1 MSSLSSDVG
10 AVVIGR
16 NEGIRLQRCLRSLRA
31 VIDHVVYVDSG
42 STDDS
47 LAIAAECGV
56 ESISLDTS
64 TTFSAGRARNVGFSR
79 LMALH
84 PELTAVQFVDGDCEL
99 VPNWIKVG
107 LTALTERVEVAVVCG
122 RRRERSPEHSL
133 FNRLIDF
140 EWETPI
146 GESSAS
152 GGDFMIRAK
161 CFQAVGGFN
170 TQVVAGEEPE
180 LGFRL
185 RQDGWKIL
193 RIDHEMTLHDAALT
207 RFSSWWRR
215 ERRGGYGGLD
225 VSFRTA
231 ADTQSYFARH
241 IRSTW
246 FWSVGWLC
254 ILCLMLVISGGVA
267 GAAGMIIAGILWMTA
282 TVIQVARIASHYRRP
297 QVSVLDSFRLATL
310 TLLSKWPQMLG
321 QMAWFRDRWLGRHPR
336 LIEYKADAPDSK
348 AFAS

>member
-1 MSSLSSDVG
+1 MNSQPSHIG

-16 NEGIRLQRCLRSLRA
+16 NEGVRLQRCLKSLRA

-56 ESISLDTS
+56 ESVSLDMS
-64 TTFSAGRARNVGFSR
+64 TAFSAGRARNLGFSR

-84 PELTAVQFVDGDCEL
+84 PDLTAVQFVDGDCEL
-99 VPNWIKVG
+99 DPNWIDVG
-107 LTALTERVEVAVVCG
+107 FRALTKQADLAVVCG
-122 RRRERSPEHSL
+122 RRRERSPEQSL
-133 FNRLIDF
+133 YNRLIDF

-152 GGDFMIRAK
+152 GGDFLIRTK

-185 RQDGWKIL
+185 RQLGWKIL

-207 RFSSWWRR
+207 RFSSWWKR

-225 VSFRTA
+225 VHFRTA
-231 ADTQSYFARH
+231 SDSHSYFAKH
-241 IRSTW
+241 VRSTW

-254 ILCLMLVISGGVA
+254 LLCLMLVIGGIANGVA
-267 GAAGMIIAGILWMTA
+267 GMLFGGMLWGMA
-282 TVIQVARIASHYRRP
+282 TMIQVARIASRYRQP
-297 QVSVLDSFRLATL
+297 QVSATDTFRMASL
-310 TLLSKWPQMLG
+310 TLLSKWPQLLG
-321 QMAWFRDRWLGRHPR
+321 QIAWFRDRWLGRHPR
-336 LIEYKADAPDSK
+336 LIEYKAGPPESK

>member
-1 MSSLSSDVG
+1 MSSLSNHIG

-16 NEGIRLQRCLRSLRA
+16 NEGVRLQRCLKSLKA

-56 ESISLDTS
+56 ESVSLDVS
-64 TTFSAGRARNVGFSR
+64 STFSAGRARNVGFGR
-79 LMALH
+79 LMTLH
-84 PELTAVQFVDGDCEL
+84 PDLAAVQFVDGDCEL
-99 VPNWIKVG
+99 DPNWIDAG
-107 LTALTERVEVAVVCG
+107 FRALTECEDVAVVCG

-152 GGDFMIRAK
+152 GGDFLIRAK
-161 CFQAVGGFN
+161 CFQTVGGFN

-185 RQDGWKIL
+185 RRHGWKIL

-207 RFSSWWRR
+207 RFSSWWKR

-225 VSFRTA
+225 VHFRTA
-231 ADTQSYFARH
+231 LDSQSYFAKH
-241 IRSTW
+241 VRSTW
-246 FWSVGWLC
+246 FWSLGWLC
-254 ILCLMLVISGGVA
+254 FLCLMLVIGGIA
-267 GAAGMIIAGILWMTA
+267 DGAVGLICGGLLWLIATM
-282 TVIQVARIASHYRRP
+282 IQVARIALRYRRP
-297 QVSVLDSFRLATL
+297 QVSASDSFRLAAL

-321 QMAWFRDRWLGRHPR
+321 QIAWFRDRWLGRHPR
-336 LIEYKADAPDSK
+336 LIEYKPGPPESK

>member
-1 MSSLSSDVG
+1 MSSLSSQIG

-16 NEGIRLQRCLRSLRA
+16 NEGVRLERCLKSLRA
-31 VIDHVVYVDSG
+31 AIDYVVYVDSG

-56 ESISLDTS
+56 ESVSLDIS
-64 TTFSAGRARNVGFSR
+64 TTFSAGRARNVGFAR

-84 PELTAVQFVDGDCEL
+84 PDLTAVQFVDGDCEL
-99 VPNWIKVG
+99 DPNWIDVG
-107 LTALTERVEVAVVCG
+107 FRALTERVDVAVVCG

-133 FNRLIDF
+133 FNRLIDL

-152 GGDFMIRAK
+152 GGDFLIRTK
-161 CFQAVGGFN
+161 CFQTVGGFN

-185 RQDGWKIL
+185 RQHGWKIL
-193 RIDHEMTLHDAALT
+193 RIDQEMTLHDAALT

-225 VSFRTA
+225 VHFLTTS
-231 ADTQSYFARH
+231 DSNSYFAKH
-241 IRSTW
+241 VRSTW
-246 FWSVGWLC
+246 FWSLGWLC
-254 ILCLMLVISGGVA
+254 LLCLLLVIGGLVD
-267 GAAGMIIAGILWMTA
+267 GPAGMIIGGMLWLVA
-282 TVIQVARIASHYRRP
+282 TLIQVTRIALRYRRP
-297 QVSVLDSFRLATL
+297 QVSAVDSVRMAAL

-321 QMAWFRDRWLGRHPR
+321 QIAWFLDRWLGRHPR
-336 LIEYKADAPDSK
+336 LIEYKAGPPESK